1 MITERGNY
9 TVGRVPADYIG
20 LSTDAKPT
28 NVPNTSTFYEMDT
41 KKVFFFDEQNAVWVE
56 Q

>member
-1 MITERGNY
+1 MISRLGTGPVNAH
-9 TVGRVPADYIG
+9 PIDFIG

-28 NVPNTSTFYEMDT
+28 GVTNASSFYEMDT
-41 KKVFFFDEQNAVWVE
+41 KKLYLYDEQNSAWLE